1 MRPRPH
7 SQSGS
12 RSSSSGVINP
22 HHRSLAPGITRNPE
36 RTALKDARVSSQRLK
51 STLGHKGTET
61 SVTQGQSPGRKVERR
76 PTFSPPQIL
85 PPSSTG
91 IRVSVSG
98 CARSLMPPLAPSLLI
113 SRRSSFQ
120 SGQGKRRPFP
130 HTTAT
135 RFLGNDRKIP
145 QSRGTA
151 PSQDGH
157 SIPPPALGCVVTQDP
172 GRALNTRTGV
182 TGKHGKLLG
191 TTAKGTAKGQNRVE
205 CST

>member
-1 MRPRPH
+1 M
-7 SQSGS
+7 
-12 RSSSSGVINP
+12 
-22 HHRSLAPGITRNPE
+22 
-36 RTALKDARVSSQRLK
+36 
-51 STLGHKGTET
+51 
-61 SVTQGQSPGRKVERR
+61 TQGQSPGRKVERR